1 MRVIGRE
8 YSSTYEMSVHE
19 ATYHFD
25 SDGAAEQTPQFK
37 PPRVDVIST
46 GPEGILKYKRIA
58 D

>member
-1 MRVIGRE
+1 
-8 YSSTYEMSVHE
+8 MSVHE